1 MHLIQAE
8 RQSDSTKL
16 IRGISHGKVRFYLPH
31 EKKKIT
37 FYPNITRFEQIDNTE
52 IQQTKLKNYDIYKDV
67 QNYSDSLKCSWF

>member
-1 MHLIQAE
+1 MEKCVFICHM
-8 RQSDSTKL
+8 
-16 IRGISHGKVRFYLPH
+16 
-31 EKKKIT
+31 KKKIT